1 MLKSSAALVTDVPF
15 VSVIVPIRN
24 EARYIRGCLDSI
36 ARQDYP
42 HERMEIIIADGL
54 SNDCTK
60 EAVQSYEGLDIPLH
74 WVENPGLIVPTGMNL
89 ALRQAKG
96 DVLVRVDGH
105 CEIAPDYI
113 SNCVK
118 HLQNSDADGVGGSM
132 DTIGETPL
140 SETIAVAMSN
150 RFGVGGSAF
159 RTVRAVTM
167 YADTVPFPAY
177 SRSIVELAG
186 LYDEELVRN
195 QDDEY
200 NYRIRELGGKI
211 LLASDVKSRY
221 YSRGS
226 LQKLWKQYFQYG
238 YWKVRV
244 LQKHPRQ
251 MGLRQFVPFV
261 FVVSLLVAGVFAIFT
276 DWGRWMLA
284 LVVGSYLIANLAA
297 SIFTASQR
305 GWKHL
310 LFLPV
315 CFAILH
321 ISYGAGFLVG
331 LMKFWNRWGDK
342 HGTTK
347 SIQNEPPTGEM
358 L

>member
-1 MLKSSAALVTDVPF
+1 MVKFEGAKLEDVPF

-24 EARYIRGCLDSI
+24 EARYIRGCLESI

-42 HERMEIIIADGL
+42 HERMEILIADGM
-54 SNDCTK
+54 STDGTR
-60 EAVQSYEGLDIPLH
+60 EAVQLYAELDIPIR
-74 WVENPGLIVPTGMNL
+74 WVDNPGRIVPTGMNL
-89 ALRQAKG
+89 ALRQARG
-96 DVLVRVDGH
+96 DILVRVDGH

-118 HLQNSDADGVGGSM
+118 HLHDSGANGVGGSM

-140 SETIAVAMSN
+140 SETIALAMSSP
-150 RFGVGGSAF
+150 FGVGGSAF

-177 SRSIVELAG
+177 SRVIVERAG

-226 LQKLWKQYFQYG
+226 LKKLWKQYFQYG

-251 MGLRQFVPFV
+251 MSLRQFVPPFFTLAIIATTLLAFFSTRGFGLLLFV
-261 FVVSLLVAGVFAIFT
+261 G
-276 DWGRWMLA
+276 
-284 LVVGSYLIANLAA
+284 GSYLFVNIVASVLLAK
-297 SIFTASQR
+297 QR

-310 LFLPV
+310 LLLPV

-321 ISYGAGFLVG
+321 LSYGFGFLTG
-331 LMKFWNRWGDK
+331 LFKFWNRWNDK
-342 HGTTK
+342 
-347 SIQNEPPTGEM
+347 TGKTS
-358 L
+358 LSADTL